1 MRDPPDRKRYFA
13 DNISTY
19 DRISLRCHVI
29 DTRSSLTDMF
39 NPAQIMSSDLTPLF
53 WLLILVVLISLAVRY
68 YTRPSRRQPDRSAAL
83 GIAVSL
89 TQRPILT
96 AAETKF
102 FQALQAAVGKHYTI
116 FPQLPV
122 WTLVQ
127 PESNDPVAARG
138 FNNRISLKRIDFVL
152 VEPASLKPYMAIEL
166 DDRSHQRE
174 DRQKR
179 DAFVD
184 QVLTQA
190 GIRIVHIRASSTYDL
205 QTIRTQIGLTLL
217 EDVPA

>member
-1 MRDPPDRKRYFA
+1 MRDPPDRRRYFA
-13 DNISTY
+13 DNISPY

-39 NPAQIMSSDLTPLF
+39 NPTQVLSSSLAPLF
-53 WLLILVVLISLAVRY
+53 WLAILAGLIVLAVRY
-68 YTRPSRRQPDRSAAL
+68 YILRSRRQPDRGPAL
-83 GIAVSL
+83 DIGVSL

-102 FQALQAAVGKHYTI
+102 FRALQAAVGKQYTI
-116 FPQLPV
+116 FPQLPL
-122 WTLVQ
+122 WTLIQ
-127 PESNDPVAARG
+127 PESNDPNAARA
-138 FNNRISLKRIDFVL
+138 FNNRINLKRIDFVL
-152 VEPASLKPYMAIEL
+152 VDSTSLMPCVAIEL

-205 QTIRTQIGLTLL
+205 QTIRTQIGLTIL

>member
-1 MRDPPDRKRYFA
+1 VLTVLATRY
-13 DNISTY
+13 
-19 DRISLRCHVI
+19 
-29 DTRSSLTDMF
+29 
-39 NPAQIMSSDLTPLF
+39 
-53 WLLILVVLISLAVRY
+53 LLL
-68 YTRPSRRQPDRSAAL
+68 SRRKPALASAL
-83 GIAVSL
+83 DPRITL

-102 FQALQAAVGKHYTI
+102 FRALQAAVGKQHTI
-116 FPQLPV
+116 FPQLPL
-122 WTLVQ
+122 WTLIQ
-127 PESNDPVAARG
+127 PESNDPNAARA

-152 VEPASLKPYMAIEL
+152 VDSTSLMPYMAIEL

-184 QVLTQA
+184 EVLNQA
-190 GIRIVHIRASSTYDL
+190 RIKIVHIRASSTYDP
-205 QTIRTQIGLTLL
+205 QTIRTQLGLTIL